1 MPLSMNFIMTVEM
14 TEANG
19 LLQILK
25 MLEILRASEVNKLK
39 SVMIDS

>member
-1 MPLSMNFIMTVEM
+1 MNFIMTVEM